1 MSVLEIAGRERMI
14 FQEGPNNRRGF
25 GGITPEK
32 ILTFYIAKDA
42 ISCITNSLNSAILN
56 TQKFLIDCLTRVPAS
71 QAEEISDSQLS

>member
-32 ILTFYIAKDA
+32 ILTFYVAKDA
-42 ISCITNSLNSAILN
+42 ISCITNSLNSAILD
-56 TQKFLIDCLTRVPAS
+56 TQKFLIDWTPAS